1 MENKNLDTYK
11 ETLKWMFSKLPM
23 YQRQGAAAY
32 RSGLDKIKLLDL
44 YLGHPH
50 KNFKSIHIAGT
61 NGKGSTSHIIASIL
75 QTAGYKTGLYTSPHL
90 LDFKERIKVNGNEIS
105 PEEVMI
111 FINSNKPYFEKENFT
126 FFEMSVAL
134 AFWHFSKVNVDYAII
149 EVGLGGRLD
158 ATNIITPVLSII
170 TNIGLDH
177 TQFLGKTHQKIAL
190 EKAGIIKNGVP
201 IIIGEKDIKTEK
213 IFKDVSRKS
222 KAPLYFAKKTT
233 KYFASDL
240 KGFYQKKNIQT
251 VITALN
257 QLPSFNLDNSI
268 IKKGLN
274 RVIENTGL
282 MGRWQVIRNS
292 PKVILDIGHNKEAL
306 RLISNQL
313 NEISYNKLY
322 LIMGFTKER
331 EINSLLS
338 LFPKEASFYLSSP
351 NVERAMP
358 LPILKKLLKPL
369 DLKINYFKSIPI
381 AYQTAISNSDTDD
394 LIFVTGSTFVVA
406 DILEYLEIKN

>member
-50 KNFKSIHIAGT
+50 KNFKSIHVAGT

-90 LDFKERIKVNGNEIS
+90 LDFKERIKVNGKEIS

-111 FINSNKPYFEKENFT
+111 FINSNKLYFEKENFT

-190 EKAGIIKNGVP
+190 EKAGIIKNRVP

-240 KGFYQKKNIQT
+240 KGFYQTKNIQT

-257 QLPSFNLDNSI
+257 QLPCFNLDNSI
-268 IKKGLN
+268 IEKGLK
-274 RVIENTGL
+274 RVVENTGL
-282 MGRWQVIRNS
+282 KGRWQVLQNS
-292 PKVILDIGHNKEAL
+292 PKVILDVGHNKEAL
-306 RLISNQL
+306 RSIARQI

-322 LIMGFTKER
+322 LVMGFIKER
-331 EINSLLS
+331 EVDSLLS

-351 NVERAMP
+351 NIERAMP
-358 LPILKKLLKPL
+358 LPILEKLLKHL

>member
-90 LDFKERIKVNGNEIS
+90 LDFKERIKVNGKEIS

-268 IKKGLN
+268 IKKGLK
-274 RVIENTGL
+274 RVVDNTGL
-282 MGRWQVIRNS
+282 KGRWQVLQNS
-292 PKVILDIGHNKEAL
+292 PKVILDVGHNKEAL
-306 RLISNQL
+306 RSIARQI

-322 LIMGFTKER
+322 LVMGFVKER
-331 EINSLLS
+331 EVDSLLS

-358 LPILKKLLKPL
+358 LTILKKLLKPL

>member
-1 MENKNLDTYK
+1 MDTYK

-50 KNFKSIHIAGT
+50 KNFKSIHVAGT

-90 LDFKERIKVNGNEIS
+90 LDFKERIKVNGKEIS

-222 KAPLYFAKKTT
+222 KAPLYFAKKT
-233 KYFASDL
+233 KKIFASDL
-240 KGFYQKKNIQT
+240 KGFYQTKNIQT

-257 QLPSFNLDNSI
+257 QLPCFNLDNSI
-268 IKKGLN
+268 IEKGLK
-274 RVIENTGL
+274 RVVENTGL
-282 MGRWQVIRNS
+282 KGRWQVLQNS
-292 PKVILDIGHNKEAL
+292 PKVILDVGHNKEAL
-306 RLISNQL
+306 RSIARQI

-322 LIMGFTKER
+322 LVMGFIKER
-331 EINSLLS
+331 EVDSLLS

-351 NVERAMP
+351 NIERAMP
-358 LPILKKLLKPL
+358 LPILKKLLKHL

>member
-1 MENKNLDTYK
+1 MDTYK

-268 IKKGLN
+268 IKKGLK
-274 RVIENTGL
+274 RVVDNTGL
-282 MGRWQVIRNS
+282 KGRWQVLQNS
-292 PKVILDIGHNKEAL
+292 PKVILDVGHNKEAL
-306 RLISNQL
+306 RSIARQI

-322 LIMGFTKER
+322 LVMGFVKER
-331 EINSLLS
+331 EVDSLLS

>member
-50 KNFKSIHIAGT
+50 KNFKSIHVAGT

-90 LDFKERIKVNGNEIS
+90 LDFKERIKVNGKEIS

-190 EKAGIIKNGVP
+190 EKAGIIKNRVP

-222 KAPLYFAKKTT
+222 KAPLYFAKKT
-233 KYFASDL
+233 KKIFASDL
-240 KGFYQKKNIQT
+240 EGFYQTKNIQT

-257 QLPSFNLDNSI
+257 QLPCFNLDNSI
-268 IKKGLN
+268 IEKGLK
-274 RVIENTGL
+274 RVVENTGL
-282 MGRWQVIRNS
+282 KGRWQVLQNS
-292 PKVILDIGHNKEAL
+292 PKVILDVGHNKEAL
-306 RLISNQL
+306 RSIARQI

-322 LIMGFTKER
+322 LVMGFIKER
-331 EINSLLS
+331 EVDSLLS

-351 NVERAMP
+351 NIERAMP
-358 LPILKKLLKPL
+358 LPILKKLLKHL

>member
-1 MENKNLDTYK
+1 MDTYK

-90 LDFKERIKVNGNEIS
+90 LDFKERIKVNGKEIS

-222 KAPLYFAKKTT
+222 KAPLYFAKKTS
-233 KYFASDL
+233 KYFPSDL
-240 KGFYQKKNIQT
+240 KGFYQTKNIQT

-268 IKKGLN
+268 IKKGLK
-274 RVIENTGL
+274 RVVDNTGL
-282 MGRWQVIRNS
+282 KGRWQVLQNS
-292 PKVILDIGHNKEAL
+292 PKVILDVGHNKEAL
-306 RLISNQL
+306 RSIARQI

-322 LIMGFTKER
+322 LVMGFIKER
-331 EINSLLS
+331 EVDSLLS

-351 NVERAMP
+351 NIERAMP
-358 LPILKKLLKPL
+358 LPILKKLLKHL

-381 AYQTAISNSDTDD
+381 AYQMAVSNSDKDD

-406 DILEYLEIKN
+406 DILEYIEMKN

>member
-1 MENKNLDTYK
+1 
-11 ETLKWMFSKLPM
+11 MFSKLPM

-32 RSGLDKIKLLDL
+32 RSGLDSIKLLDL

-61 NGKGSTSHIIASIL
+61 NGKGSTSHMIASIM

-90 LDFKERIKVNGNEIS
+90 LDFTERIKVNGVKIS
-105 PEEVMI
+105 KEEVMI
-111 FINSNKPYFEKENFT
+111 FINSNKSYFEKQKFT

-134 AFWHFSKVNVDYAII
+134 AFWYFNKVKVDYAII

-268 IKKGLN
+268 IKKGLK
-274 RVIENTGL
+274 RVVDNTGL
-282 MGRWQVIRNS
+282 KGRWQVLQNS
-292 PKVILDIGHNKEAL
+292 PKVILDVGHNKEAL
-306 RLISNQL
+306 RLIAKQI

-322 LIMGFTKER
+322 LVMGFIKER
-331 EINSLLS
+331 EVDSLLS
-338 LFPKEASFYLSSP
+338 LFPKEANFYLSSP
-351 NVERAMP
+351 NIERAMP
-358 LPILKKLLKPL
+358 LTILKTLLKPL
-369 DLKINYFKSIPI
+369 NLKINYFKSIPI
-381 AYQTAISNSDTDD
+381 AYQMAVSNSDKDD

-406 DILEYLEIKN
+406 DILEYIEMKN

>member
-1 MENKNLDTYK
+1 MSTYK

-32 RSGLDKIKLLDL
+32 RSGLDSIKLLDL

-61 NGKGSTSHIIASIL
+61 NGKGSTSHMIASIM

-90 LDFKERIKVNGNEIS
+90 LDFKERIKVNGVKIS
-105 PEEVMI
+105 KEEVMI
-111 FINSNKPYFEKENFT
+111 FINSNKSYFEKQKFT

-134 AFWHFSKVNVDYAII
+134 AFWYFNKVKVDYAII

-177 TQFLGKTHQKIAL
+177 TQFLGKTHQEIAL

-201 IIIGEKDIKTEK
+201 IIIGEKDIKTEN

-222 KAPLYFAKKTT
+222 KAPLYFAKKTAKNFT
-233 KYFASDL
+233 SDL
-240 KGFYQKKNIQT
+240 KGFYQAKNIKT

-257 QLPSFNLDNSI
+257 QLPDFNLNNSV
-268 IKKGLN
+268 IKKGLS
-274 RVIENTGL
+274 RVVENTGL
-282 MGRWQVIRNS
+282 KGRWQVLQNS
-292 PKVILDIGHNKEAL
+292 PKVILDVGHNKEAL
-306 RLISNQL
+306 RLIAKQI

-322 LIMGFTKER
+322 LVMGFIKER
-331 EINSLLS
+331 EADYLLS
-338 LFPKEASFYLSSP
+338 LFPKEANFYLSTP
-351 NVERAMP
+351 NIERAMP
-358 LPILKKLLKPL
+358 LTILKSLLKPL
-369 DLKINYFKSIPI
+369 NLKINYFKSIPL
-381 AYQTAISNSDTDD
+381 AYQTAILNSDKDD
-394 LIFVTGSTFVVA
+394 LIIVTGSTFVVA
-406 DILEYLEIKN
+406 DILEYLEMKN

>member
-1 MENKNLDTYK
+1 MNTYK

-32 RSGLDKIKLLDL
+32 RSGLDSIKLLDL
-44 YLGHPH
+44 YLGRPH

-61 NGKGSTSHIIASIL
+61 NGKGSTSHMIASIM
-75 QTAGYKTGLYTSPHL
+75 QVAGYKTGLYTSPHL
-90 LDFKERIKVNGNEIS
+90 LDFKERIKVNGKEIS
-105 PEEVMI
+105 PEEVVI
-111 FINSNKPYFEKENFT
+111 FINSNKPYFEKEKFT

-134 AFWHFSKVNVDYAII
+134 AFWYFSKVKVDYAII

-177 TQFLGKTHQKIAL
+177 TQFLGNTHQKIAL

-201 IIIGEKDIKTEK
+201 IIIGEKDIKTES

-222 KAPLYFAKKTT
+222 NAPLYFAKKNT
-233 KYFASDL
+233 KNFASDL
-240 KGFYQKKNIQT
+240 KGFYQTKNIQT

-257 QLPSFNLDNSI
+257 HLPGFNFDKSI
-268 IKKGLN
+268 IKKGLK
-274 RVIENTGL
+274 RVVENTGL
-282 MGRWQVIRNS
+282 KGRWQVLQNS
-292 PKVILDIGHNKEAL
+292 PKVILDVGHNKEAL
-306 RLISNQL
+306 RLIARQI
-313 NEISYNKLY
+313 NEISHNKLY
-322 LIMGFTKER
+322 LVMGFINER
-331 EINSLLS
+331 EVDSLLS
-338 LFPKEASFYLSSP
+338 LFPKEANFYLSSP
-351 NVERAMP
+351 NIERAMP
-358 LPILKKLLKPL
+358 LQILKTLLKTS

-381 AYQTAISNSDTDD
+381 AYQTAISNSDTHD

-406 DILEYLEIKN
+406 DILEYLKSKN

>member
-1 MENKNLDTYK
+1 MNSYK
-11 ETLKWMFSKLPM
+11 ETLKWLFSKLPM

-32 RSGLDKIKLLDL
+32 RSGLDSIKRLDN
-44 YLGHPH
+44 YLDHPH
-50 KNFKSIHIAGT
+50 KSFKSIHIAGT
-61 NGKGSTSHIIASIL
+61 NGKGSTSHMIASVM

-90 LDFKERIKVNGNEIS
+90 LDFKERIKVNGEEIS
-105 PEEVMI
+105 SKEVII
-111 FINSNKPYFEKENFT
+111 FINSNKAYFEKESFT
-126 FFEMSVAL
+126 FFEMSVAM
-134 AFWHFSKVNVDYAII
+134 AFWYFRKVEVDYAVI

-170 TNIGLDH
+170 TNISLDH
-177 TQFLGKTHQKIAL
+177 TQFLGKTYEKIAF
-190 EKAGIIKNGVP
+190 EKAGIIKNGIP
-201 IIIGEKDIKTEK
+201 IIIGEEDIKT
-213 IFKDVSRKS
+213 KDVFLNKS
-222 KAPLYFAKKTT
+222 KKLNAPLHFVKNISINFT
-233 KYFASDL
+233 SDL
-240 KGFYQKKNIQT
+240 KGFYQTKNIQT

-257 QLPSFNLDNSI
+257 HLPDTNLDNSI

-274 RVIENTGL
+274 RVVENTRL

-338 LFPKEASFYLSSP
+338 LFPKDANFYLSSP
-351 NVERAMP
+351 KVERAMP
-358 LPILKKLLKPL
+358 ISIVKASLKSSI
-369 DLKINYFKSIPI
+369 LKINYFKSISK
-381 AYQTAISNSDTDD
+381 AYQVALSNSDEDD
-394 LIFVTGSTFVVA
+394 LVLVTGSTFVVA
-406 DILEYLEIKN
+406 DLLKYLEIKN

>member
-1 MENKNLDTYK
+1 MDTYK
-11 ETLKWMFSKLPM
+11 ETIKWMFSKLPM

-90 LDFKERIKVNGNEIS
+90 LDFKERIKVNGKEIS

-268 IKKGLN
+268 IKKGLK
-274 RVIENTGL
+274 RVVDNTGL
-282 MGRWQVIRNS
+282 KGRWQVLQNS
-292 PKVILDIGHNKEAL
+292 PKVILDVGHNKEAL
-306 RLISNQL
+306 RSIARQI

-322 LIMGFTKER
+322 LVMGFVKER
-331 EINSLLS
+331 EVDSLLS

-358 LPILKKLLKPL
+358 LTILKKLLKPL

>member
-1 MENKNLDTYK
+1 MDTYK

-90 LDFKERIKVNGNEIS
+90 LDFKERIKVNGKEIS

-268 IKKGLN
+268 IKKGLK
-274 RVIENTGL
+274 RVVDNTGL
-282 MGRWQVIRNS
+282 KGRWQVLQNS
-292 PKVILDIGHNKEAL
+292 PKVILDVGHNKEAL
-306 RLISNQL
+306 RSIARQI

-322 LIMGFTKER
+322 LVMGFVKER
-331 EINSLLS
+331 EVDFLLS

-358 LPILKKLLKPL
+358 LTILKKLLKPL

>member
-1 MENKNLDTYK
+1 MNSYK
-11 ETLKWMFSKLPM
+11 ETLKWLFSKLPM
-23 YQRQGAAAY
+23 YQRQGASAY
-32 RSGLDKIKLLDL
+32 RSGLDSIKRLDT

-50 KNFKSIHIAGT
+50 KSFKSIHIAGT
-61 NGKGSTSHIIASIL
+61 NGKGSTSHMIASVM
-75 QTAGYKTGLYTSPHL
+75 QTAGYKIGLYTSPHL
-90 LDFKERIKVNGNEIS
+90 LDFKERIKVNGEEIS
-105 PEEVMI
+105 SKEVII
-111 FINSNKPYFEKENFT
+111 FINSNKAYFEKESFT

-134 AFWHFSKVNVDYAII
+134 AFWYFRKVEIDYAVI

-177 TQFLGKTHQKIAL
+177 TQFLGKTYAKIAF
-190 EKAGIIKNGVP
+190 EKAGIIKNGIP
-201 IIIGEKDIKTEK
+201 IIIGEEDIKT
-213 IFKDVSRKS
+213 KDVFLNKS
-222 KAPLYFAKKTT
+222 KKLNAPLHFVKNISIYFT
-233 KYFASDL
+233 SDL
-240 KGFYQKKNIQT
+240 KGFYQTKNIQT
-251 VITALN
+251 VVTALKH
-257 QLPSFNLDNSI
+257 LPDINLDNSI

-282 MGRWQVIRNS
+282 MGRWQVISNS

-338 LFPKEASFYLSSP
+338 LFPKEANFYLSSP

-358 LPILKKLLKPL
+358 ISIIKASLKSSI
-369 DLKINYFKSIPI
+369 LKINYFKSISK
-381 AYQTAISNSDTDD
+381 AYQVALSNSDEDD
-394 LIFVTGSTFVVA
+394 LVIVTGSTFVVA
-406 DILEYLEIKN
+406 DLLKYLKIKN

>member
-1 MENKNLDTYK
+1 MNSYK
-11 ETLKWMFSKLPM
+11 ETLKWLFSKLPM

-32 RSGLDKIKLLDL
+32 RSGLDSIKRLDN
-44 YLGHPH
+44 YLDHPH
-50 KNFKSIHIAGT
+50 KSFKSIHIAGT
-61 NGKGSTSHIIASIL
+61 NGKGSTSHMIASVM

-90 LDFKERIKVNGNEIS
+90 LDFKERIKVNGEEIS
-105 PEEVMI
+105 SKEVII
-111 FINSNKPYFEKENFT
+111 FINSNKAYFEKESFT

-134 AFWHFSKVNVDYAII
+134 AFWYFRKVEVDYAVI

-170 TNIGLDH
+170 TNISLDH
-177 TQFLGKTHQKIAL
+177 TQFLGKTHEKIAF
-190 EKAGIIKNGVP
+190 EKAGIIKNGIP
-201 IIIGEKDIKTEK
+201 IIIGEEDIKT
-213 IFKDVSRKS
+213 KDVFLNES
-222 KAPLYFAKKTT
+222 KKLNAPLHFVKNISINFT
-233 KYFASDL
+233 SDL
-240 KGFYQKKNIQT
+240 KGFYQTKNIQT

-257 QLPSFNLDNSI
+257 HLPDTNLDNSI

-274 RVIENTGL
+274 RVVENTRL
-282 MGRWQVIRNS
+282 TGRWQVIRNS

-338 LFPKEASFYLSSP
+338 LFPKDANFYLSSP
-351 NVERAMP
+351 KVERAMP
-358 LPILKKLLKPL
+358 ISIVKASLKSSI
-369 DLKINYFKSIPI
+369 LKINYFKSISK
-381 AYQTAISNSDTDD
+381 AYQVALSNSDEDD
-394 LIFVTGSTFVVA
+394 LVLVTGSTFVVA
-406 DILEYLEIKN
+406 DLLKYLEIKN

>member
-1 MENKNLDTYK
+1 LSTYK

-32 RSGLDKIKLLDL
+32 RSGLDSIKRLDL

-61 NGKGSTSHIIASIL
+61 NGKGSTSHMIASIL

-90 LDFKERIKVNGNEIS
+90 LDFKERIKVNGVKITK
-105 PEEVMI
+105 EEVMI
-111 FINSNKPYFEKENFT
+111 FINSNKSYFEKEKST
-126 FFEMSVAL
+126 FFEMCVAL
-134 AFWHFSKVNVDYAII
+134 AFWHFNKVKVDYAII

-213 IFKDVSRKS
+213 IFKGVSRKS

-268 IKKGLN
+268 IKKGLK
-274 RVIENTGL
+274 RVVENTGL
-282 MGRWQVIRNS
+282 KGRWQVLQNS
-292 PKVILDIGHNKEAL
+292 PKVILDVGHNKEAL
-306 RLISNQL
+306 RLIAKQI

-322 LIMGFTKER
+322 LVMGFIKER
-331 EINSLLS
+331 EVDSLVS
-338 LFPKEASFYLSSP
+338 LFPKEANFYLSSP
-351 NVERAMP
+351 NIERAMP
-358 LPILKKLLKPL
+358 LPTLKILLKPL
-369 DLKINYFKSIPI
+369 NLKINYFKSIPI
-381 AYQTAISNSDTDD
+381 AYQMAVSNSDTDD

-406 DILEYLEIKN
+406 DILEYLELKN

>member
-1 MENKNLDTYK
+1 MSTYK

-32 RSGLDKIKLLDL
+32 RSGLDSIKLLDL

-61 NGKGSTSHIIASIL
+61 NGKGSTSHMIASIL

-90 LDFKERIKVNGNEIS
+90 LDFKERIKVNGVKIS
-105 PEEVMI
+105 KEELMI
-111 FINSNKPYFEKENFT
+111 FINSNKSYFEKQKFT

-134 AFWHFSKVNVDYAII
+134 AFWYFNKVKVDYAII

-177 TQFLGKTHQKIAL
+177 TQFLGKTHQEIAL

-201 IIIGEKDIKTEK
+201 IIIGEKDIKTEN

-222 KAPLYFAKKTT
+222 KAPLYFTKKTAKNFT
-233 KYFASDL
+233 SDL
-240 KGFYQKKNIQT
+240 KGFYQAKNIKT

-257 QLPSFNLDNSI
+257 QLPDFNLNNSV
-268 IKKGLN
+268 IKKG
-274 RVIENTGL
+274 R
-282 MGRWQVIRNS
+282 R
-292 PKVILDIGHNKEAL
+292 IGQ
-306 RLISNQL
+306 R
-313 NEISYNKLY
+313 
-322 LIMGFTKER
+322 FFFW
-331 EINSLLS
+331 LL
-338 LFPKEASFYLSSP
+338 
-351 NVERAMP
+351 
-358 LPILKKLLKPL
+358 
-369 DLKINYFKSIPI
+369 
-381 AYQTAISNSDTDD
+381 
-394 LIFVTGSTFVVA
+394 
-406 DILEYLEIKN
+406 

>member
-1 MENKNLDTYK
+1 MDTYK
-11 ETLKWMFSKLPM
+11 ETIKWMFSKLPM

-90 LDFKERIKVNGNEIS
+90 LDFKERIKVNGKEIS

-268 IKKGLN
+268 IKKGLK
-274 RVIENTGL
+274 RVVDNTGL
-282 MGRWQVIRNS
+282 KGRWQVLQNS
-292 PKVILDIGHNKEAL
+292 PKVILDVGHNKEAL
-306 RLISNQL
+306 RSIARQI

-322 LIMGFTKER
+322 LVMGFVKER
-331 EINSLLS
+331 EVDSLLS

>member
-1 MENKNLDTYK
+1 MSTYK

-32 RSGLDKIKLLDL
+32 RSGLDSIKLLDL

-90 LDFKERIKVNGNEIS
+90 LDFRERIKVNGVKIS
-105 PEEVMI
+105 KEEVMI
-111 FINSNKPYFEKENFT
+111 FINSNKSYFEKQKFT

-134 AFWHFSKVNVDYAII
+134 AFWYFNKVKVDYAII

-177 TQFLGKTHQKIAL
+177 TQFLGKTHKKIAL

-201 IIIGEKDIKTEK
+201 IIIGEKDIKTEN

-222 KAPLYFAKKTT
+222 KAPLYFAKKTAKNFT
-233 KYFASDL
+233 SDL
-240 KGFYQKKNIQT
+240 KGFYQEKNIKT

-257 QLPSFNLDNSI
+257 QLPDLNLNNSV
-268 IKKGLN
+268 IKKGLS
-274 RVIENTGL
+274 RVVENTGL
-282 MGRWQVIRNS
+282 KGRWQVLQNS
-292 PKVILDIGHNKEAL
+292 PKVILDVGHNKEAL
-306 RLISNQL
+306 RLIAKQI

-322 LIMGFTKER
+322 LVMGFIKER
-331 EINSLLS
+331 EADYLLS
-338 LFPKEASFYLSSP
+338 LFPKEANFYLSTP
-351 NVERAMP
+351 NIERAMP
-358 LPILKKLLKPL
+358 LTILKSLLKPL
-369 DLKINYFKSIPI
+369 NLKINYFKSIPT
-381 AYQTAISNSDTDD
+381 AYQMAISNSEADD
-394 LIFVTGSTFVVA
+394 LIIVTGSTFVVA
-406 DILEYLEIKN
+406 DILEHLEMKN